1 MDVISR
7 NKRICQ
13 LIAKQLWERLSDD
26 EKQELQE
33 WIQISPENKSL
44 YDELVRR
51 ERVKQY
57 VEKRESIDVR
67 KYMAIYER
75 ELGIKS
81 KRRVIN
87 RYWGYAAAILIL
99 CVVGV
104 CVWMNKQEE
113 VRIGEIAQTVIG
125 PGKAKALL
133 VLDDG
138 REIELGNQESSKD
151 LEASGI
157 VVISDSSRVKYSQ
170 EEGAEEKEVM
180 NKIIVP
186 TGGEYNLILSDGTWV
201 YLNAESVIT
210 FPKKFVGERREV
222 ILEGEAYFHVTAS
235 KEHPFIVKTRD
246 MDVLVTGT
254 EFNVKA
260 YPDESN
266 VQTTLLQG
274 KVAVFAGEDKK
285 EKVEIRPNQQAEW
298 DRGGVKLQVRE
309 VDPDL
314 FVAWK
319 NGHFIFRQDRLE
331 DIMRTLARWYDMEV
345 IYLDTS
351 IKDMAF
357 AGKLDSLFTVSSE
370 LEGETVSADIS
381 GLIGQYAH
389 GNEPSHH
396 VIYLFNA
403 VGQQNLTQ
411 KYVAKV
417 MNELYK
423 NEPAG
428 LCGNEDCGQMSAWYV
443 FSAMGFYPVNPVSGK
458 YEIGT
463 PLFPEM
469 QLHLANG
476 KTFTVLAPNVN
487 KKNIYIQSI
496 KVNGQPYDKTYLTH
510 EQIMSGATVEFE
522 MGAAPKAIGVIFEE
536 KNP

>member
-1 MDVISR
+1 M
-7 NKRICQ
+7 
-13 LIAKQLWERLSDD
+13 
-26 EKQELQE
+26 
-33 WIQISPENKSL
+33 
-44 YDELVRR
+44 
-51 ERVKQY
+51 
-57 VEKRESIDVR
+57 EKRESIDVG
-67 KYMAIYER
+67 KYVAIYER

-81 KRRVIN
+81 KRRVIH
-87 RYWGYAAAILIL
+87 RYWGYAAAILVL

-113 VRIGEIAQTVIG
+113 VGIGEFAQVLIE

-170 EEGAEEKEVM
+170 EEVAEEKEVM

-345 IYLDTS
+345 IYLDES

-357 AGKLDSLFTVSSE
+357 AGKLDRSEDITPILNVLRATDKLTVE
-370 LEGETVSADIS
+370 V
-381 GLIGQYAH
+381 
-389 GNEPSHH
+389 
-396 VIYLFNA
+396 
-403 VGQQNLTQ
+403 
-411 KYVAKV
+411 
-417 MNELYK
+417 
-423 NEPAG
+423 
-428 LCGNEDCGQMSAWYV
+428 
-443 FSAMGFYPVNPVSGK
+443 
-458 YEIGT
+458 
-463 PLFPEM
+463 
-469 QLHLANG
+469 NG
-476 KTFTVLAPNVN
+476 KRIIL
-487 KKNIYIQSI
+487 
-496 KVNGQPYDKTYLTH
+496 
-510 EQIMSGATVEFE
+510 
-522 MGAAPKAIGVIFEE
+522 GV
-536 KNP
+536 K

>member
-13 LIAKQLWERLSDD
+13 LIAKQLWDGLSDH

-33 WIQISPENKSL
+33 WIQASPDNSTL
-44 YDELVRR
+44 YDELVRL
-51 ERVKQY
+51 ERVRQY
-57 VEKRESIDVR
+57 IEKRESIDVR
-67 KYMAIYER
+67 KYMAVCER
-75 ELGIKS
+75 ELGLGG

-87 RYWGYAAAILIL
+87 RLWGYAAAIFVL
-99 CVVGV
+99 CVVEV
-104 CVWMNKQEE
+104 CIWINKQEK
-113 VRIGEIAQTVIG
+113 VGIGEIAQTVIE
-125 PGKAKALL
+125 PGKVKALL

-138 REIELGNQESSKD
+138 REIELGDRNASQG

-157 VVISDSSRVKYSQ
+157 VVVSDSSRIKYNQ
-170 EEGAEEKEVM
+170 EEGTEEKEVM

-210 FPKKFVGERREV
+210 FPKKFVGERREI

-285 EKVEIRPNQQAEW
+285 EKVEIQPNQQAEW
-298 DRGGVKLQVRE
+298 DRGDVKLQVRE

-357 AGKLDSLFTVSSE
+357 AGKLDRSKDITPILNVLRATDKLTVE
-370 LEGETVSADIS
+370 V
-381 GLIGQYAH
+381 
-389 GNEPSHH
+389 
-396 VIYLFNA
+396 
-403 VGQQNLTQ
+403 
-411 KYVAKV
+411 
-417 MNELYK
+417 
-423 NEPAG
+423 
-428 LCGNEDCGQMSAWYV
+428 
-443 FSAMGFYPVNPVSGK
+443 
-458 YEIGT
+458 
-463 PLFPEM
+463 
-469 QLHLANG
+469 NG
-476 KTFTVLAPNVN
+476 KRIIL
-487 KKNIYIQSI
+487 
-496 KVNGQPYDKTYLTH
+496 
-510 EQIMSGATVEFE
+510 
-522 MGAAPKAIGVIFEE
+522 GV
-536 KNP
+536 K